1 MEKRIRLRVMGLS
14 YNQLQSGAYA
24 LILAQI
30 DGPVRIPV
38 LIPPAEAQAIAAR
51 IEGVTPPRPMTHDLF
66 VSMAQGFGVRLT
78 DVFIYKFE
86 DGIFMSE
93 LTFTDGSREIV
104 LDARTGD
111 AVAIAIRTGCPIY
124 TTQEIVDQTGF
135 ILEEAPAT
143 PEDAERENN
152 EHITLRTP
160 RLDQY
165 SLEELERTLERMI
178 REERYEDAAKIKQLI
193 HRKRN
198 ADNSDTK

>member
-1 MEKRIRLRVMGLS
+1 MGLS

-38 LIPPAEAQAIAAR
+38 LIPPAEAKAIAAR
-51 IEGVTPPRPMTHDLF
+51 IEGVIPPRPMTHDLF

-78 DVFIYKFE
+78 EVFIYKFE

-93 LTFTDGSREIV
+93 LTFTDGCREIV

-124 TTQEIVDQTGF
+124 TTREIVDQTGF
-135 ILEEAPAT
+135 ILEETAA
-143 PEDAERENN
+143 PEDAGHDNN

-160 RLDQY
+160 RIDQY

-178 REERYEDAAKIKQLI
+178 REERYEEAAKIKQLI
-193 HRKRN
+193 HRKKN